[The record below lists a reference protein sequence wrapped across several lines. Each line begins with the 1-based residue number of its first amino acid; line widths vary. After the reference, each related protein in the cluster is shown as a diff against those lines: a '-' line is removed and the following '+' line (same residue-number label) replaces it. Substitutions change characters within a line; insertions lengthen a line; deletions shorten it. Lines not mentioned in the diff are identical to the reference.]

1 MRILVAGGGIS
12 GLTAAHG
19 LLLAGHDVT
28 CIDAGTEPGG
38 YMRTE
43 IRDGF
48 LCELGPE
55 SILDGAPDTRELL
68 ASLDLTDQVVRAS
81 PAARRRFVYVD
92 GRLRPVP
99 GGPLSLLSTDLLSAG
114 GKWRLVRE
122 TSVPP
127 RDHDREPPESV
138 LEFGARRLGEE
149 AARRIVAP
157 AVLGIFA
164 GDAAALEVKSA
175 FPRMVALEA
184 RHGSLIKGLKAM
196 RKEGGSPGRSF
207 SFREGLGC
215 VPAALARSLA
225 GRLRSG
231 RVTSLQRV
239 PQGGWQVEIAPA
251 EAPQATTSESADVVV
266 LATPPRVT
274 AALTE
279 AFLPEAAMLRE
290 IRLAPAALV
299 FLGYRRAPAGVDL
312 DAYGLLV
319 SRGEGPALLGVQ
331 FESSVYP
338 GRAPQGGALLRCV
351 RGGVF
356 EADVIEASRD
366 ELVRRTVTDLRAILH
381 LDATPDFVHVLQI
394 PQAIPQYE
402 IGHHDRVTALERA
415 LTRFPDLRV
424 IGHALRGVGVNDCIR
439 AARSAVRAIA
449 SRRPSAPGTSDAL
462 AEGAHHA

>member
-1 MRILVAGGGIS
+1 MRILVVGGGIS
-12 GLTAAHG
+12 GLSAAHG
-19 LLLAGHDVT
+19 LMRAGHDVR
-28 CIDAGTEPGG
+28 CIDPGEHPGG

-43 IRDGF
+43 LRDGF

-55 SILDGAPDTRELL
+55 SILDGAPDTRALL
-68 ASLDLTDQVVRAS
+68 ESLGLTGEIVRAS

-138 LEFGARRLGEE
+138 LEFGTRRLGEE

-164 GDAAALEVKSA
+164 GDAARLEVKSA

-215 VPAALARSLA
+215 VPAALARAL
-225 GRLRSG
+225 GPRLGAG
-231 RVTSLQRV
+231 RVTALRRR
-239 PQGGWQVEIAPA
+239 PEGGWRIDVARAHAAKPGTASTE
-251 EAPQATTSESADVVV
+251 EADAVV
-266 LATPPRVT
+266 LATPPH
-274 AALTE
+274 ASADLLLPL
-279 AFLPEAAMLRE
+279 LPEAPLLRE
-290 IRLAPAALV
+290 IQLAPAALV
-299 FLGYRRAPAGVDL
+299 FLGFRHAPAGVDL

-319 SRGEGPALLGVQ
+319 ARGEGPGLLGVQ

-338 GRAPQGGALLRCV
+338 GRAPAGGALLRCV

-356 EADVIEASRD
+356 ESDVLEVGAD
-366 ELVRRTVTDLRAILH
+366 ELVRRTVADLRTILD
-381 LDATPDFVHVLQI
+381 LAATPDFVHVLQL
-394 PQAIPQYE
+394 PRAIPQYE
-402 IGHHDRVTALERA
+402 VGHHARVTAFERA
-415 LTRFPDLRV
+415 LGGLPGLHV

-439 AARSAVRAIA
+439 TAAAAVRATGPA
-449 SRRPSAPGTSDAL
+449 EGPAPGAGGNL
-462 AEGAHHA
+462 PP